1 MAKTE
6 YRYLFY
12 TTETCV
18 EFARA
23 EHVGAKTDEEK
34 MIIFCYHE
42 AKWRSY
48 KDEVRDF
55 THANWAR
62 WKEEQ
67 PAWFNAEVI
76 ARVPDEYIPIAAL
89 AELNA
94 AAHGGKRR
102 RSSLGLADSVR
113 ESVRESVRRGSISDE

>member
-1 MAKTE
+1 MVKPE

-12 TTETCV
+12 TAETGAQYKWKEFVDADTEEV
-18 EFARA
+18 
-23 EHVGAKTDEEK
+23 K
-34 MIIFCYHE
+34 MLIFLCHPV
-42 AKWRSY
+42 KWNNH

-67 PAWFNAEVI
+67 PAWFTAEVI

-89 AELNA
+89 ASLNA
-94 AAHGGKRR
+94 AARGGKRR
-102 RSSLGLADSVR
+102 RSSAGLASSVR
-113 ESVRESVRRGSISDE
+113 ESVRESVRRGSLRE

>member
-1 MAKTE
+1 MVKPE

-18 EFARA
+18 QYVRA
-23 EHVGAKTDEEK
+23 QFTGAESDEMK
-34 MIIFCYHE
+34 MLIFRRNQV
-42 AKWRSY
+42 KWAHY

-67 PAWFNAEVI
+67 PAWFDAEII
-76 ARVPDEYIPIAAL
+76 ARVPDEYIPVAAL

-94 AAHGGKRR
+94 AAHGGQRR
-102 RSSLGLADSVR
+102 RSSLGPVDSVR
-113 ESVRESVRRGSISDE
+113 ESARRGSMSVD